1 MIRRAVLVTLLAPLA
16 ALAADPQIASFVD
29 DDPVPAGALYTYQV
43 RIDNN
48 AGDAAL
54 NTRLRLTVPSGA
66 TFVSAAPASQNCV
79 ATTATQIDCDL
90 GSLGELGGDVRN
102 LVFTWRAIGPG
113 ITSIGSTVSLTA
125 DNDGNTSN
133 NVQPG
138 TTTVIEG
145 ANLSITK
152 TDTPDPVVGGSN
164 VSYTITAANGG
175 PNAAGTMRVVN
186 TLSPSTSFVSAS
198 GPGWTCGHSAGVV
211 TCDRAGT
218 LAVGASASP
227 ITLVATVNAAG
238 GTITNSASV
247 SPGATGGVAEPDSS
261 NNTAT
266 ANTTVLDGANVRIA
280 QKSVTSATPAIAGSN
295 VTFQIQ
301 PRNAGPVR
309 P

>member
-1 MIRRAVLVTLLAPLA
+1 M
-16 ALAADPQIASFVD
+16 
-29 DDPVPAGALYTYQV
+29 
-43 RIDNN
+43 
-48 AGDAAL
+48 
-54 NTRLRLTVPSGA
+54 
-66 TFVSAAPASQNCV
+66 
-79 ATTATQIDCDL
+79 
-90 GSLGELGGDVRN
+90 RN

-113 ITSIGSTVSLTA
+113 IASIGSTVRSA

-164 VSYTITAANGG
+164 VTYTI
-175 PNAAGTMRVVN
+175 
-186 TLSPSTSFVSAS
+186 S
-198 GPGWTCGHSAGVV
+198 GQWRPECCRHDACGRHA
-211 TCDRAGT
+211 
-218 LAVGASASP
+218 LAVHELCIGQRYGLDMWALGRRGDLRPRGHAGGGRFSLADH
-227 ITLVATVNAAG
+227 ARGHGQRGG

-295 VTFQIQ
+295 ITFQIQ
-301 PRNAGPVR
+301 PRNAGPVAAVNARVTDVLPAGWTPVSASGTNWSCGIAGQTVTCDRASFRSAR
-309 P
+309 PRT